1 MKESNDKL
9 TAEFFDKEVD
19 WKNATTD
26 DEMKG
31 VSELAQRQVEAEKV
45 VELLTERLNNAKE
58 TLRDIKERQLP
69 EKMAEVGFSEIKLN
83 NGVKIVIE
91 DFYNAHISKANSEEA
106 FDWLEKNGFGDIIK
120 HEVGVKF
127 GKDQSIDAESVY
139 DNLRAMGFT
148 PYNNK
153 GVHPSTLKAWVKEQ
167 IQNGNGDIPNET
179 FGLFIGSRAKIS

>member
-1 MKESNDKL
+1 MKESNDNL
-9 TAEFFDKEVD
+9 TAEFFEQDVD

-31 VSELAQRQVEAEKV
+31 VSDLAQKQVEAKNKV
-45 VELLTERLNNAKE
+45 DQLTEELSLAKE
-58 TLRDIKERQLP
+58 ELRDIQERQLP

-83 NGVKIVIE
+83 NGVKIVIQ
-91 DFYNAHISKANSEEA
+91 DFYNAHISKANSEQA
-106 FDWLEKNGFGDIIK
+106 FAWLEDNGFGDIIK

-127 GKDQSIDAESVY
+127 GKDQSIDAVSAY
-139 DNLRAMGFT
+139 DQLRAMGFT

-153 GVHPSTLKAWVKEQ
+153 GVHSSTLKAWVKEQ
-167 IQNGNGDIPNET
+167 IESGNGNIPTDI